1 MSLGKS
7 KSTLKKIESLYQEL
21 NYRIR
26 YERGNFQ
33 SGYCVVNDSRM
44 IVVNKFFDVKGRINI
59 LVEILAQLDYEASE
73 LSEEA
78 ESTLQKI
85 LKLDIF
91 TQSQV
96 A

>member
-1 MSLGKS
+1 MSLGKT
-7 KSTLKKIESLYQEL
+7 KSTLKKLESLYQDL
-21 NYRIR
+21 NYQIR

-33 SGYCVVNDSRM
+33 SGYCIVNDSRM

-59 LVEILAQLDYEASE
+59 LLEIFSQIDYKSAELSEASE
-73 LSEEA
+73 E
-78 ESTLQKI
+78 TLQKI

-91 TQSQV
+91 TAGQV